1 MAQKNGKVVW
11 TYQVRIRFL
20 APLKGQKSKVPLE
33 DKWIAD
39 RQQDQAEKRY
49 KLELEAHQKALVAG
63 TATPADAPIPPLPV
77 YKTAEQMRDEI
88 TLQFERDKQGRLFV
102 PARWFKG
109 AIKAAAD
116 STSGQ
121 TGLRYPRGKVNAD
134 ISVYPRRIP
143 LPLPAAQITEES
155 SPISFIEAG
164 KGQDSAIRV
173 AETADVD
180 EVDTTGWE
188 VDLTIKVV
196 GNQIESSQLER
207 ILEAAGV
214 KGIGGGHAQEM
225 NGQFEVVQGTFRE
238 V

>member
-1 MAQKNGKVVW
+1 MAQKSNEKVVW
-11 TYQVRIRFL
+11 TYQVRIQFS
-20 APLKGQKSKVPLE
+20 APLKGQESTVPL
-33 DKWIAD
+33 DQKWIAD

-49 KLELEAHQKALVAG
+49 KLELEAHQKALAAG
-63 TATPADAPIPPLPV
+63 TATAAGAPTPPPPV
-77 YKTAEQMRDEI
+77 YKTPERMRDEI
-88 TLQFERDKQGRLFV
+88 TLRFERDAQGRLFL
-102 PARWFKG
+102 PARWLKG

-121 TGLRYPRGKVNAD
+121 TGLKYARGKVNAD
-134 ISVYPRRIP
+134 ISVYPREI
-143 LPLPAAQITEES
+143 LLPAWAQITEES

-173 AETADVD
+173 AETADM
-180 EVDTTGWE
+180 TGWE

-214 KGIGGGHAQEM
+214 KGVGGGRAQEM
-225 NGQFEVVQGTFRE
+225 NGQFAVVPGTFKE